1 MKFLTDKDVLPEKE
15 LLEKA
20 TALKRFEYSPLGKD
34 LKAQTSVAEKQYQEF
49 ILTYT
54 FLETNII
61 GKIGLSIG

>member
-15 LLEKA
+15 LLEKT